1 MQLIEKILP
10 WEPQVVYGVGDLQLG
25 SAGCVSRYFQAD
37 MDEARADNA
46 LLIGLGDMVD
56 FVRPT
61 MRKLLRISE
70 LDTEAMDALAVRAT
84 ELEQQFLRMAEG
96 TDWVGMVEG
105 HHYFDYM
112 NGATSDTRIAEA
124 LETTFLGDSAIVRL
138 TFKKGGS
145 SHRQTSIDIFVWH
158 GEGSGGAEGGF
169 RRLAKKAAHWPDC
182 DILLM
187 GHISQLGTR
196 KFIKNRMTK
205 SPNLSLVSNDCV
217 LGLTGGYQIGYVE
230 GLEVGGRPQG
240 TYVEQRGLDPVALGC
255 LRLYLT
261 PTDEGV
267 RVRAS
272 A

>member
-10 WEPQVVYGVGDLQLG
+10 WAPQIVYAVGDLQLG
-25 SAGCVSRYFQAD
+25 SAGCVPQYFQAD

-61 MRKLLRISE
+61 MRKILRISE
-70 LDTEAMDALAVRAT
+70 LDVEAMDALAARAT
-84 ELEQQFLRMAEG
+84 EYEGQFLRMAQE
-96 TDWVGMVEG
+96 TNWIGMVEG

-112 NGATSDTRIAEA
+112 DGTTSDTRIAEA
-124 LETTFLGDSAIVRL
+124 LGCDFLGDAAIVRL
-138 TFKKGGS
+138 TFKKGGN
-145 SHRQTSIDIFVWH
+145 SHRQISIDFHVWH

-196 KFIKNRMTK
+196 KFHKNRMTK
-205 SPNLSLVSNDCV
+205 GPNLSLVSNDCV
-217 LGLTGGYQIGYVE
+217 LGLIGGYQKGYVE

-240 TYVEQRGLDPVALGC
+240 SYIEQRGLDPVALGC
-255 LRLYLT
+255 LRLRLT

>member
-10 WEPQVVYGVGDLQLG
+10 WEPQIVYGVGDLQLG
-25 SAGCVSRYFQAD
+25 SAGCVPRYFQAD

-46 LLIGLGDMVD
+46 LLIGLGDDID

-70 LDTEAMDALAVRAT
+70 LDVEAMDALAARAI
-84 ELEQQFLRMAEG
+84 ELEQYYLRMAEG
-96 TDWVGMVEG
+96 TNWVGKVAG
-105 HHYFDYM
+105 HHYFDFM
-112 NGATSDTRIAEA
+112 DGTTSDTRLSEA
-124 LETTFLGDSAIVRL
+124 LGCAFLGDSAIVRL

-145 SHRQTSIDIFVWH
+145 SHRQISIDIFVWH

-187 GHISQLGTR
+187 GHLSQLGTR

-205 SPNLSLVSNDCV
+205 GPNLNLVSNDCV
-217 LGLTGGYQIGYVE
+217 LGLIGGYQKGYVE
-230 GLEVGGRPQG
+230 GLEIGGRPQG

-255 LRLYLT
+255 LRMQLT